1 MQCFVLNI
9 CDNLNIF
16 VTVAPHRWYPYF
28 DVVVGLVWS
37 NDPESCPGRSDAIGM
52 ASHARQ
58 VKGDDPDKK
67 GYPGPP
73 VWGLGVRLKVSPRKT
88 FICLSVVSVL
98 LYTPQTV
105 HDAESSLIMCN
116 I

>member
-1 MQCFVLNI
+1 VRGPHSFPDGNKI
-9 CDNLNIF
+9 H
-16 VTVAPHRWYPYF
+16 APRTYPYF

-37 NDPESCPGRSDAIGM
+37 HDSKSYAGVAYATGR

-73 VWGLGVRLKVSPRKT
+73 GWVFGMGLT
-88 FICLSVVSVL
+88 
-98 LYTPQTV
+98 TPPQ
-105 HDAESSLIMCN
+105 
-116 I
+116 

>member
-16 VTVAPHRWYPYF
+16 VTVAPHRWCPYF

-37 NDPESCPGRSDAIGM
+37 NDPESCPGHSDSIGM
-52 ASHARQ
+52 ASRARQ

-73 VWGLGVRLKVSPRKT
+73 GWGLVVRLTVSHRKT
-88 FICLSVVSVL
+88 YIC
-98 LYTPQTV
+98 
-105 HDAESSLIMCN
+105 
-116 I
+116 